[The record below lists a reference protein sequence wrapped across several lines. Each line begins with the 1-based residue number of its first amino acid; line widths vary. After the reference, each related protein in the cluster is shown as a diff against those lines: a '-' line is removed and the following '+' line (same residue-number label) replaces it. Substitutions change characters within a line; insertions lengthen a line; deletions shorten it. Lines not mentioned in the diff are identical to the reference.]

1 MSGGESMAWHRM
13 PTDRCSAGVPPAIFL
28 TSQNTKST
36 KKPAGRRRN
45 EKPSFRCELGNSK
58 FPGEI
63 RREKCGIGSLL
74 LCVCALLFTLATSG
88 CGKRGGETIVVGSK
102 NFTEQIVLAELFAQQ
117 IEAHSTLRVERR
129 LNLGGT
135 FICHDALVSGKIDL
149 YPEYTGTAL
158 TAVLKDPPRSDP
170 PEVFRRVQGEY
181 RARFNVEV
189 MPPLGF
195 NNTFAMVV
203 RGDDAGAL
211 HLRTISDVAP
221 YAPKWRAGF
230 GYEFMERP
238 DGYRGWIAAYGLHFA
253 GEPRILDLGLLYR
266 ALADK
271 QVDIVAGNST
281 DGVIASL
288 HMVAL
293 EDDRHYFPPY
303 EAVPLVRRATL
314 EKHPEVRDA
323 IGALAGKISVDEMRR
338 MNYAVDGEHR
348 DPADVARAFRAT
360 KGL

>member
-1 MSGGESMAWHRM
+1 MSGSHSSVRRGIPW
-13 PTDRCSAGVPPAIFL
+13 PAISAL
-28 TSQNTKST
+28 
-36 KKPAGRRRN
+36 P
-45 EKPSFRCELGNSK
+45 
-58 FPGEI
+58 
-63 RREKCGIGSLL
+63 
-74 LCVCALLFTLATSG
+74 LCVFALLVLLVTAG
-88 CGKRGGETIVVGSK
+88 CSKRGGETIVVGSK

-117 IEAHSTLRVERR
+117 VEAHSALRVERR

-135 FICHDALVSGKIDL
+135 FICHDALVSGKMDL

-158 TAVLKDPPRSDP
+158 TAVLNDPPRNDP
-170 PEVFRRVQGEY
+170 AEVFRRVREEY

-203 RGDDAGAL
+203 RGDDADKL
-211 HLRTISDVAP
+211 HLRTISDVAL

-253 GEPRILDLGLLYR
+253 GAPRILDLGLLYR

-271 QVDIVAGNST
+271 QVDLVAGNST
-281 DGVIASL
+281 DGVIESL

-323 IGALAGKISVDEMRR
+323 IGALAGKISVDEMRQ
-338 MNYAVDGEHR
+338 MNFAVDGEHR
-348 DPADVARAFRAT
+348 DPADVVRAFRKA

>member
-1 MSGGESMAWHRM
+1 LA
-13 PTDRCSAGVPPAIFL
+13 
-28 TSQNTKST
+28 
-36 KKPAGRRRN
+36 
-45 EKPSFRCELGNSK
+45 
-58 FPGEI
+58 
-63 RREKCGIGSLL
+63 SL
-74 LCVCALLFTLATSG
+74 VALAMSG
-88 CGKRGGETIVVGSK
+88 CGKRGGDAIVVGSK
-102 NFTEQIVLAELFAQQ
+102 NFTDQIVLGELFAQQ
-117 IEAHSTLRVERR
+117 IEAHSALRVERK

-158 TAVLKDPPRSDP
+158 TAVLNDPLEKDRQA
-170 PEVFRRVQGEY
+170 VFRRVQQEY
-181 RARFNVEV
+181 RARYHVEV

-203 RGDDAGAL
+203 RGEDAANF
-211 HLRTISDVAP
+211 HLRAISDIASL
-221 YAPKWRAGF
+221 APKWRAGF

-253 GEPRILDLGLLYR
+253 GEPHILDLGLLYR

-271 QVDIVAGNST
+271 QVDLVAGNST
-281 DGVIASL
+281 DGVIESL

-303 EAVPLVRRATL
+303 EAVPLVRAATL
-314 EKHPEVRDA
+314 EKHPEVR
-323 IGALAGKISVDEMRR
+323 GALGTLAGKISVDEMRR
-338 MNYAVDGEHR
+338 MNYEVDGEHR
-348 DPADVARAFRAT
+348 DPADVVRAFRQS

>member
-1 MSGGESMAWHRM
+1 MSGSHSSVR
-13 PTDRCSAGVPPAIFL
+13 RGVSRPAIG
-28 TSQNTKST
+28 
-36 KKPAGRRRN
+36 A
-45 EKPSFRCELGNSK
+45 
-58 FPGEI
+58 
-63 RREKCGIGSLL
+63 LL
-74 LCVCALLFTLATSG
+74 LCVFALLVMLATGG
-88 CGKRGGETIVVGSK
+88 CGKRGSDTLVVGSK

-117 IEAHSTLRVERR
+117 IEAHLPLRVERR

-158 TAVLKDPPRSDP
+158 TAVLNDPLQKDPA
-170 PEVFRRVQGEY
+170 EVFRRVQEEY

-203 RGDDAGAL
+203 RGDDADKL
-211 HLRTISDVAP
+211 HLRRISDVAP
-221 YAPKWRAGF
+221 FAPKWRAGF

-271 QVDIVAGNST
+271 QVDLVAGNST

-288 HMVAL
+288 HMVSL
-293 EDDRHYFPPY
+293 EDDLHYFPPY
-303 EAVPLVRRATL
+303 EAVPLVRRPTL

-323 IGALAGKISVDEMRR
+323 IGALAGKISEAEMRL

-348 DPADVARAFRAT
+348 DPADVVRAFRKA

>member
-1 MSGGESMAWHRM
+1 MSGSLPMALRRLTM
-13 PTDRCSAGVPPAIFL
+13 VCCGAGVPPAIFPAPHC
-28 TSQNTKST
+28 TRT
-36 KKPAGRRRN
+36 PAGRRRDEN
-45 EKPSFRCELGNSK
+45 PASLIESVELR
-58 FPGEI
+58 FAATI
-63 RREKCGIGSLL
+63 RRKKCGVGSLL
-74 LCVCALLFTLATSG
+74 LCVFALLGVLATSG

-102 NFTEQIVLAELFAQQ
+102 NFSEQIVLAELFAEQ
-117 IEAHSTLRVERR
+117 IEAHSALRVERR

-158 TAVLKDPPRSDP
+158 TAVLKDPPQNDP
-170 PEVFRRVQGEY
+170 SEVFRRVQEEY

-203 RGDDAGAL
+203 RGDDADKL

-238 DGYRGWIAAYGLHFA
+238 DGYRGWTAAYGLRFA
-253 GEPRILDLGLLYR
+253 GAPKILDLGLLYR

-271 QVDIVAGNST
+271 QVDLVAGNST

-323 IGALAGKISVDEMRR
+323 IGALAGKVSEDQMRL
-338 MNYAVDGEHR
+338 MNYA
-348 DPADVARAFRAT
+348 DV
-360 KGL
+360 G

>member
-1 MSGGESMAWHRM
+1 MSGSNFLV
-13 PTDRCSAGVPPAIFL
+13 RCGTGVPPAVFPSL
-28 TSQNTKST
+28 HREKT
-36 KKPAGRRRN
+36 PAGRRRH
-45 EKPSFRCELGNSK
+45 ESPAFLREPVKLKFTDGIHGWKYELA
-58 FPGEI
+58 
-63 RREKCGIGSLL
+63 SLL
-74 LCVCALLFTLATSG
+74 LFVFALLSVVSAIG
-88 CGKRGGETIVVGSK
+88 CGKRSEQTIVIGSK

-117 IEAHSTLRVERR
+117 IEAHSALRVDRR

-158 TAVLKDPPRSDP
+158 TAVLKDPTQKDP
-170 PEVFRRVQGEY
+170 AKVFQQVQTEY

-189 MPPLGF
+189 LPPLGF
-195 NNTFAMVV
+195 NNTFAMIV
-203 RGDDAGAL
+203 RGDDADKL
-211 HLRTISDVAP
+211 HLRTVSDVAP
-221 YAPKWRAGF
+221 FAPKWRAGF

-238 DGYRGWIAAYGLHFA
+238 DGYSGWMAAYGLHFA
-253 GEPRILDLGLLYR
+253 GDPRILDLGLLYR

-271 QVDIVAGNST
+271 QVDLVAGNST

-293 EDDRHYFPPY
+293 DDDLHYFPPY
-303 EAVPLVRRATL
+303 EAVPLIRHATL

-323 IGALAGKISVDEMRR
+323 MAALAGKISVEEMRR

-348 DPADVARAFRAT
+348 DPADVVGEFRKA

>member
-1 MSGGESMAWHRM
+1 MKSSNSWVWKMCCG
-13 PTDRCSAGVPPAIFL
+13 AGVPPAVFL
-28 TSQNTKST
+28 IPYGAKS
-36 KKPAGRRRN
+36 PARRRRHKN
-45 EKPSFRCELGNSK
+45 PASIREWDEIRFASR
-58 FPGEI
+58 I
-63 RREKCGIGSLL
+63 RREKCGIGFLL
-74 LCVCALLFTLATSG
+74 LSFFAALFVGG
-88 CGKRGGETIVVGSK
+88 CGKRGASTIIVGSK
-102 NFTEQIVLAELFAQQ
+102 NFTEQIVLGELFAQQ
-117 IEAHSTLRVERR
+117 VEAHSALRVERR

-158 TAVLKDPPRSDP
+158 TAILKDPPQNVPS
-170 PEVFRRVQGEY
+170 EVFRRVQEEY
-181 RARFNVEV
+181 RARYKVEV
-189 MPPLGF
+189 MPALGF

-203 RGDDAGAL
+203 RGEDADKL

-238 DGYRGWIAAYGLHFA
+238 DGYRGWASAYGLHFSSA
-253 GEPRILDLGLLYR
+253 PRILDLGLLYR

-271 QVDIVAGNST
+271 QVDVVAGNST
-281 DGVIASL
+281 DGTIASL

-303 EAVPLVRRATL
+303 EAVPLVRLATL
-314 EKHPEVRDA
+314 DQHPELRDA
-323 IGALAGKISVDEMRR
+323 IGALAGKVSEDEMRQ
-338 MNYAVDGEHR
+338 MNFAVDGQHR
-348 DPADVARAFRAT
+348 DPAEVVGEFRKA

>member
-1 MSGGESMAWHRM
+1 MSADS
-13 PTDRCSAGVPPAIFL
+13 PSA
-28 TSQNTKST
+28 
-36 KKPAGRRRN
+36 RRRVSARAA
-45 EKPSFRCELGNSK
+45 ET
-58 FPGEI
+58 
-63 RREKCGIGSLL
+63 LL
-74 LCVCALLFTLATSG
+74 LCALALLGVSG

-102 NFTEQIVLAELFAQQ
+102 NFTEQIILAELFAQQ
-117 IEAHSTLRVERR
+117 IEAHSALRVERR
-129 LNLGGT
+129 VNLGGT
-135 FICHDALVSGKIDL
+135 LLCHDALVAGRIDL

-158 TAVLKDPPRSDP
+158 LAVLKDPPESDP
-170 PEVFRRVQGEY
+170 AKVFERVQSEY
-181 RARFNVEV
+181 GARFGVEV
-189 MPPLGF
+189 LRPLGF

-203 RGDDAGAL
+203 RGEDADK
-211 HLRTISDVAP
+211 LRLRAVSDVAP
-221 YAPKWRAGF
+221 YAPKWRPGF
-230 GYEFMERP
+230 GYEFIERP
-238 DGYRGWIAAYGLHFA
+238 DGYRGWATAYGLHFA
-253 GEPRILDLGLLYR
+253 AAPKILDLGLLYR

-281 DGVIASL
+281 DGVIESL

-323 IGALAGKISVDEMRR
+323 IGALAGKTNEAEMRR

-348 DPADVARAFRAT
+348 DPAQVVSEFRKA

>member
-1 MSGGESMAWHRM
+1 MLVTG
-13 PTDRCSAGVPPAIFL
+13 
-28 TSQNTKST
+28 
-36 KKPAGRRRN
+36 
-45 EKPSFRCELGNSK
+45 
-58 FPGEI
+58 
-63 RREKCGIGSLL
+63 
-74 LCVCALLFTLATSG
+74 G
-88 CGKRGGETIVVGSK
+88 CGKRDGDTIVVGSK
-102 NFTEQIVLAELFAQQ
+102 NFTEQIVLAEMFAQQ
-117 IEAHSTLRVERR
+117 IEAHTALHVERR

-135 FICHDALVSGKIDL
+135 FICHDALISGKIDI

-158 TAVLKDPPRSDP
+158 TAVLKDPPQKDP
-170 PEVFRRVQGEY
+170 SEVFRRVQEQY
-181 RARFNVEV
+181 RAQFNVEV

-203 RGDDAGAL
+203 RGDDAERL
-211 HLRTISDVAP
+211 HLRTISDIAP

-238 DGYRGWIAAYGLHFA
+238 DGYRGWVMAYGLHFS

-271 QVDIVAGNST
+271 QVDLVAGNST

-293 EDDRHYFPPY
+293 DDDRHYFPPY

-323 IGALAGKISVDEMRR
+323 IGALAGKISVDEMRL

-348 DPADVARAFRAT
+348 DPADVVRAFRKA

>member
-1 MSGGESMAWHRM
+1 MSARDTSM
-13 PTDRCSAGVPPAIFL
+13 RCGASVPPAVFL
-28 TSQNTKST
+28 ASHRARM
-36 KKPAGRRRN
+36 PAGRRRY
-45 EKPSFRCELGNSK
+45 EKRTSLCEPADLK
-58 FPGEI
+58 YHARI
-63 RREKCGIGSLL
+63 RRGRSGLGLL
-74 LCVCALLFTLATSG
+74 LLSVLTFLGG
-88 CGKRGGETIVVGSK
+88 CGNRGGTIVVGSK
-102 NFTEQIVLAELFAQQ
+102 NFTEQIILAELFAQQ
-117 IEAHSTLRVERR
+117 IEAHSALRVERR

-135 FICHDALVSGKIDL
+135 FICHDALVAGKIDL
-149 YPEYTGTAL
+149 YPEYTGTAF
-158 TAVLKDPPRSDP
+158 TAILKDSPVAGQTASQTYL
-170 PEVFRRVQGEY
+170 VVQREY
-181 RARFNVEV
+181 RDRFQVEV

-203 RGDDAGAL
+203 RGDDAEKL
-211 HLRTISDVAP
+211 HLRTVSDMAP

-271 QVDIVAGNST
+271 QVDVVAGNST
-281 DGVIASL
+281 DGTIASL

-303 EAVPLVRRATL
+303 EAVPLVRRDTL
-314 EKHPEVRDA
+314 DKHPEVRGA
-323 IGALAGKISVDEMRR
+323 IQALAGTISVDAMRA

-348 DPADVARAFRAT
+348 DPADVVREFRKS

>member
-1 MSGGESMAWHRM
+1 MTGRHISPRH
-13 PTDRCSAGVPPAIFL
+13 CSADVPPAVFL
-28 TSQNTKST
+28 ASQRER
-36 KKPAGRRRN
+36 KPAGRRRYEN
-45 EKPSFRCELGNSK
+45 LACHHESSQVQFVARIQCGKP
-58 FPGEI
+58 
-63 RREKCGIGSLL
+63 GIGALL
-74 LCVCALLFTLATSG
+74 LCFFAVLFTAG
-88 CGKRGGETIVVGSK
+88 CGKRGGETIIVGSK

-117 IEAHSTLRVERR
+117 IESHSALRVERR

-158 TAVLKDPPRSDP
+158 TAILKDPPQSDP
-170 PEVFRRVQGEY
+170 SQVLRRVQEEY
-181 RARFNVEV
+181 RARYNVEV
-189 MPPLGF
+189 MQPLGF

-203 RGDDAGAL
+203 RGEDADKL
-211 HLRTISDVAP
+211 HLRTISDIAP
-221 YAPKWRAGF
+221 YAPNWRAGF

-238 DGYRGWIAAYGLHFA
+238 DGYQGWTRAYGLHFA
-253 GEPRILDLGLLYR
+253 GAPRILDLGLLYR

-271 QVDIVAGNST
+271 QVDLVAGNST

-303 EAVPLVRRATL
+303 EAVPLVRSATL
-314 EKHPEVRDA
+314 EKHLEVRGA
-323 IGALAGKISVDEMRR
+323 LGALAGKVTVDEMRL

-348 DPADVARAFRAT
+348 DPGEVVRAFRKT

>member
-1 MSGGESMAWHRM
+1 MLVILVTG
-13 PTDRCSAGVPPAIFL
+13 
-28 TSQNTKST
+28 
-36 KKPAGRRRN
+36 
-45 EKPSFRCELGNSK
+45 
-58 FPGEI
+58 
-63 RREKCGIGSLL
+63 
-74 LCVCALLFTLATSG
+74 G
-88 CGKRGGETIVVGSK
+88 CGKRAAKTIVVGSK

-117 IEAHSTLRVERR
+117 IEAHSALRVERR

-158 TAVLKDPPRSDP
+158 TAVLNDPLQKDPA
-170 PEVFRRVQGEY
+170 EVFRRVQEEY

-189 MPPLGF
+189 LPPLGF

-203 RGDDAGAL
+203 RRDDADKL
-211 HLRTISDVAP
+211 HLRRISDVAP

-271 QVDIVAGNST
+271 QVDLVAGNST
-281 DGVIASL
+281 DGVITSL

-293 EDDRHYFPPY
+293 EDDLHYFPPY
-303 EAVPLVRRATL
+303 EAVPLVRRTTL

-323 IGALAGKISVDEMRR
+323 IGVLAGKISVDEIRE

-348 DPADVARAFRAT
+348 DPADVVREFRKA